1 MATGKIELNG
11 IKFEPLTL
19 NFTTSRCTG
28 TIAMFGGTNIIYIS
42 TDKKFLWCTGTRV
55 TISNFHKTD
64 GNPGI
69 GANTNIIPTNSI
81 SCYCGIRFDNTN
93 VRPETVYFTL
103 GSDGSMAFRTTESYT
118 NASGEPLH
126 FLINSFI
133 VPIN

>member
-1 MATGKIELNG
+1 M
-11 IKFEPLTL
+11 
-19 NFTTSRCTG
+19 
-28 TIAMFGGTNIIYIS
+28 IYVS

-55 TISNFHKTD
+55 TISNFHKTE

-69 GANTNIIPTNSI
+69 AANTNIIPTNSI

-93 VRPETVYFTL
+93 VRPENVSFVLEPNGRMVFKT
-103 GSDGSMAFRTTESYT
+103 SESYT

>member
-19 NFTTSRCTG
+19 NFTTVNCTG
-28 TIAMFGGTNIIYIS
+28 TIAIKVPNMIYIS

-93 VRPETVYFTL
+93 VRPENVWFIL
-103 GSDGSMAFRTTESYT
+103 EPNGRMVFRTSESYT

>member
-28 TIAMFGGTNIIYIS
+28 TIAMQIPNIIYIS

-55 TISNFHKTD
+55 TISNFHKTE

-69 GANTNIIPTNSI
+69 EANTNIMPTNSI
-81 SCYCGIRFDNTN
+81 NCHCGIRFDNTN
-93 VRPETVYFTL
+93 VRPETVYFRL
-103 GSDGSMAFRTTESYT
+103 EPDGRMTFRTSETYT

>member
-19 NFTTSRCTG
+19 NFTTFHCSG
-28 TIAMFGGTNIIYIS
+28 TIAMQVPNMIYIS

-55 TISNFHKTD
+55 TISNFHKTE

-69 GANTNIIPTNSI
+69 AANTNIIPTNSI

-93 VRPETVYFTL
+93 VRPETVQFIL
-103 GSDGSMAFRTTESYT
+103 EPNGRIVFKTTESYT

-126 FLINSFI
+126 FLINSFV